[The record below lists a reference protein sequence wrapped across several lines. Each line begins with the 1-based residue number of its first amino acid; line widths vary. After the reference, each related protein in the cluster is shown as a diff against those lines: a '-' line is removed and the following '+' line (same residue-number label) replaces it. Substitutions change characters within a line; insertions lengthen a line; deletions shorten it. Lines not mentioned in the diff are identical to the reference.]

1 MSKKRASRNTKAF
14 RKSVAKAS
22 NNTGPQVEPVRKNAW
37 GGINRGRRHNGFA
50 KLATGNRNYLT
61 QGDE

>member
-14 RKSVAKAS
+14 RKSVTKTS
-22 NNTGPQVEPVRKNAW
+22 NNTGPQAKPVRKNAW

-50 KLATGNRNYLT
+50 ALATGNRRHV
-61 QGDE
+61 GEE

>member
-22 NNTGPQVEPVRKNAW
+22 NNTIPQVEPVRKNTW
-37 GGINRGRRHNGFA
+37 GGIKRGRKNASFA
-50 KLATGNRNYLT
+50 KLVSGNQNYK
-61 QGDE
+61 

>member
-37 GGINRGRRHNGFA
+37 GGIKPGV
-50 KLATGNRNYLT
+50 ATLVTGQKGYKRSW
-61 QGDE
+61 

>member
-22 NNTGPQVEPVRKNAW
+22 NNTIPQVEPVRKNTW

-50 KLATGNRNYLT
+50 ALATGNQRYT
-61 QGDE
+61 GDE